1 MNMNQLKY
9 ILTVASSSSLR
20 EAAMKLYISQPALSL
35 SIAELENELGILL
48 FERSNKG
55 IGITDAGR
63 EFLTYAKKVLGQYE
77 ILEDRYLSRNK
88 DKERFSVSTQHYNFA
103 IRSFT
108 NVIRAFEPD
117 KYVFSIHETK
127 TKEVLE
133 NVWDMKSEIG
143 IVSYSGANEAVIKKL
158 IKEFH
163 LEFVPLMQRET
174 YAYLWKE
181 HPFAH
186 RKEISLEELKDYPC
200 IVFDQS
206 DDSNFYLTEEAMADY
221 DFVKT
226 IKTDDRATTME
237 IMAELLGYS
246 VGCGMLSAEDA
257 ILQGLVSIKLK
268 EEDPL
273 IIGYIIRKGSTLTQ
287 YGKAYIE
294 ELMKYK
300 EF

>member
-9 ILTVASSSSLR
+9 VLTVANSTSLR

-35 SIAELENELGILL
+35 SIAELEDELGILL

-55 IGITDAGR
+55 IGLTDAGR

-108 NVIRAFEPD
+108 NVIRRFEPE

-127 TKEVLE
+127 TNEVLE
-133 NVWDMKSEIG
+133 NVRDMKSEIG
-143 IVSYSGANEAVIKKL
+143 IVSYSGVNEAVIKKL
-158 IKEFH
+158 MKEFH

-174 YAYLWKE
+174 YVYLWKE
-181 HPFAH
+181 HPFAK
-186 RKEISLEELKDYPC
+186 REEISLEELREYPC

-206 DDSNFYLTEEAMADY
+206 DDGNFYLTEEAMADY

-226 IKTDDRATTME
+226 IKSDDRATTME
-237 IMAELLGYS
+237 MMAELQGYS
-246 VGCGMLSAEDA
+246 VGCGMLSEEGA

-273 IIGYIIRKGSTLTQ
+273 IIGYITRKGSTPSQ

-300 EF
+300 EL